1 MLDAAADLL
10 LGSRCPG
17 CQRAGRGLCPACRA
31 VIESGEVRPVPRTG
45 PEAGPQTWTAG
56 EYDEVMQGVLLGLKE
71 RQMLGLLEP
80 LGRRLTLAT
89 AALLL
94 AVEPDVPVILVPVP
108 SLPSVERSRGLDVTG
123 ALARRVVRGLARQGL
138 SVHTS
143 AALRHRRR
151 VADQA
156 GLNRRERAEN
166 LAGSLQAQ
174 VLGGRA
180 LGFGSTGRSG
190 RRSRVLPAA
199 VVLDDVTTTGA
210 TVAEAQRALL
220 AAGVEVLG
228 AAVIASTVRRTRS

>member
-17 CQRAGRGLCPACRA
+17 CHRAGRGLCPRCRA
-31 VIESGEVRPVPRTG
+31 LIDDGEVRRVEHPGVG
-45 PEAGPQTWTAG
+45 PATWAAG

-94 AVEPDVPVILVPVP
+94 HRDPAIPIALVPVP
-108 SLPSVERSRGLDVTG
+108 SLPSVERTRGLDVTG
-123 ALARRVVRGLARQGL
+123 SLARRVSRELRREGLG
-138 SVHTS
+138 VPVV

-156 GLNRRERAEN
+156 GLNRAERAVN
-166 LAGSLQAQ
+166 LAGSLQA
-174 VLGGRA
+174 RPI
-180 LGFGSTGRSG
+180 
-190 RRSRVLPAA
+190 RRAA
-199 VVLDDVTTTGA
+199 VVVDDITTTGA
-210 TVAEAQRALL
+210 TLAEAQRALL
-220 AAGVEVLG
+220 DAGVEVLG

>member
-17 CQRAGRGLCPACRA
+17 CQRAGRGLCAHCRA
-31 VIESGEVRPVPRTG
+31 AIESGEVGTVRRPGADQG
-45 PEAGPQTWTAG
+45 PPTWTAG

-71 RQMLGLLEP
+71 RQMLGMLEP

-94 AVEPDVPVILVPVP
+94 AREPAVPVVLVPVP
-108 SLPSVERSRGLDVTG
+108 SLPSVERARGLDVTG
-123 ALARRVVRGLARQGL
+123 SLARRVVRGLRRQGL
-138 SVHTS
+138 AVRTV

-156 GLNRRERAEN
+156 GLNREERARN

-174 VLGGRA
+174 
-180 LGFGSTGRSG
+180 GFGAQGVG
-190 RRSRVLPAA
+190 AAPGFGAAPGSRVAA
-199 VVLDDVTTTGA
+199 VILDDVTTTGA
-210 TVAEAQRALL
+210 TLAEAQRALL
-220 AAGVEVLG
+220 SAGVDVLG